1 MIAKSFLIENDNN
14 FFLRNEKILFYGEN
28 IGLIDDLKIKIK
40 KNFKTSIFI
49 NFYQEELI
57 NNTNKLI
64 NEMEHGSLFNEKKLI
79 FIDNATD
86 KILPLLETISEIKNE
101 NRLIITAKEL
111 DKKSKLRNFFEKS
124 NSLQIIPCYPDNELS
139 IKKILIDKLS
149 GYEGLSNMNVKM
161 IADNCGN
168 DRVKLKNE
176 LNKIR
181 TFFLNKKIET
191 QKLELLL
198 NIDVNEGF
206 NSLRDEAIKGNRSLT
221 NKLLSITLFET
232 DRIIYYLN
240 SVNQSFQKLLE
251 ISKNSKISV
260 EDAINK
266 IKPPVFWKDKP
277 NLIIQ
282 SKKWTF
288 LKINKILKN
297 IYNTEIK
304 LKSNSIIN
312 KDLLIKKLLLD
323 ICNLANS

>member
-64 NEMEHGSLFNEKKLI
+64 NEMEHESLFNEKKLI